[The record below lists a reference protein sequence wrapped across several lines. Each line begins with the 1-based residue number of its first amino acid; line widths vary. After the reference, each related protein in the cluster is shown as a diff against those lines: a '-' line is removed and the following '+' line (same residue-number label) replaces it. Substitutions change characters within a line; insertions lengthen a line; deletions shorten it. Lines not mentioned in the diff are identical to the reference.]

1 MPPLGHFSLI
11 RFTKDD
17 GAEVIRPNFAQDD
30 HPAARAAS

>member
-11 RFTKDD
+11 RFAKDGDAARARD
-17 GAEVIRPNFAQDD
+17 GVAEEI